1 MLQSIGA
8 KFKNK
13 KAGTFG
19 DVSVFSFNATKLIMS
34 GQGGYVYQ

>member
-1 MLQSIGA
+1 MLQKALELNLKI
-8 KFKNK
+8 

-34 GQGGYVYQ
+34 GQGGCL